1 MMRVA
6 SRRTFAPRLPERRTA
21 LRTLYGGLAPP
32 PPPTLLAALG
42 GRVVA
47 AIAADGSLRSLSV
60 DGEKV
65 LDGAAFLVRDAA
77 WGTPPT
83 VLDAPPALIEGEGVE
98 SVAMSGAIHGLR
110 FDASLTLSTA
120 GEAES
125 DAATL
130 SYEVRGVAGAALS
143 SARCGFIVL
152 HPAAVAG
159 LPVCVNSEGDDA
171 DELDFLDER
180 QVCN

>member
-60 DGEKV
+60 DGE
-65 LDGAAFLVRDAA
+65 
-77 WGTPPT
+77 T